1 MMLKALYEAVNG
13 TGGESEEEIIQS
25 KKHATPLDESSFPE
39 AASGMARQVAWMAKG
54 HTVGD
59 DGSSESKDLKALDD
73 GSVPEVAGGMARQ
86 ADYMAKGMGI
96 KD

>member
-13 TGGESEEEIIQS
+13 KLDEREEEKNIQS
-25 KKHATPLDESSFPE
+25 KKRGTPLDESGLPE
-39 AASGMARQVAWMAKG
+39 AASGVARQVGWMAKG
-54 HTVGD
+54 HTRGD
-59 DGSSESKDLKALDD
+59 FGSEESEALDD
-73 GSVPEVAGGMARQ
+73 GSVPEAAGGMARQ

>member
-13 TGGESEEEIIQS
+13 KLDEREEENVQS
-25 KKHATPLDESSFPE
+25 KKHGTPLDESGLPE
-39 AASGMARQVAWMAKG
+39 AASGVARQVGWMAKG
-54 HTVGD
+54 HTGGGF
-59 DGSSESKDLKALDD
+59 GSEESEALDE
-73 GSVPEVAGGMARQ
+73 GSVPEAAGGMASQ

>member
-13 TGGESEEEIIQS
+13 KGGESEEEIVRR
-25 KKHATPLDESSFPE
+25 KKRGTPLDESSFPE

-54 HTVGD
+54 HTAGD
-59 DGSSESKDLKALDD
+59 EGSEISDALDE
-73 GSVPEVAGGMARQ
+73 GTVPEVAGGMARQ

>member
-13 TGGESEEEIIQS
+13 KLDEREEENVQR
-25 KKHATPLDESSFPE
+25 KKHGTPLDESSLGE
-39 AASGMARQVAWMAKG
+39 AASGVAKQVGWMAKG
-54 HTVGD
+54 HTGG
-59 DGSSESKDLKALDD
+59 DGSEESGALDE
-73 GSVPEVAGGMARQ
+73 GSVPEAAGGLARQ